1 MIQVRQGVF
10 ETNSSST
17 HSITMCTKNE
27 FNEWVDGKIYRN
39 DGYWAAS
46 TSALKDKD
54 FLTYDEAIEL
64 IKSFKYYEPMKEDEN
79 VDDYFKEYEIYS
91 YDNWRGDFETDVTNY
106 TTPNGEEIVA
116 VCYYGY
122 DA

>member
-39 DGYWAAS
+39 DGCWYGS
-46 TSALKDKD
+46 TSVLKDKD

-64 IKSFKYYEPMKEDEN
+64 IKSSKYYEPMKEDKN

-91 YDNWRGDFETDVTNY
+91 YDNWGAYYETDVNDY
-106 TTPNGEEIVA
+106 ITPNGEEIVA

-122 DA
+122 DG

>member
-27 FNEWVDGKIYRN
+27 FNEWVGGKVYRN
-39 DGYWAAS
+39 DGSWYDS
-46 TSALKDKD
+46 TSVLKDKD

-64 IKSFKYYEPMKEDEN
+64 IKSSKYYEPIKEDEN

-91 YDNWRGDFETDVTNY
+91 YDNWGEYYETDVTDY
-106 TTPNGEEIVA
+106 ITPNGEEIVA

-122 DA
+122 DD

>member
-27 FNEWVDGKIYRN
+27 FNEWVGGKVYRN
-39 DGYWAAS
+39 DGSWYDS
-46 TSALKDKD
+46 TSVLKDKD

-64 IKSFKYYEPMKEDEN
+64 IKSSKYYEPMKEDEN
-79 VDDYFKEYEIYS
+79 VDDYIKEYEIYS
-91 YDNWRGDFETDVTNY
+91 YDNWGEYYETDVTNY

-122 DA
+122 DS

>member
-39 DGYWAAS
+39 DGCWYDS
-46 TSALKDKD
+46 TSVLKDKD

-64 IKSFKYYEPMKEDEN
+64 IKSSKYYKPMKEDEN
-79 VDDYFKEYEIYS
+79 VDDYFKKYEIYS
-91 YDNWRGDFETDVTNY
+91 YNNWGEYYETDVTNY

-122 DA
+122 DS

>member
-27 FNEWVDGKIYRN
+27 FNEWVGGKIYRN
-39 DGYWAAS
+39 DGCWYDS
-46 TSALKDKD
+46 TSVLKDKD

-64 IKSFKYYEPMKEDEN
+64 IKSSKYYEPMKEDEN
-79 VDDYFKEYEIYS
+79 VDDYFKEYRIYS
-91 YDNWRGDFETDVTNY
+91 YDNWGEYFETDVTNY

-116 VCYYGY
+116 VCYYGCDY
-122 DA
+122 

>member
-27 FNEWVDGKIYRN
+27 FNEWIDGKIYRN
-39 DGYWAAS
+39 DGYWDDS

-64 IKSFKYYEPMKEDEN
+64 IKSSKYYESMQEDEN
-79 VDDYFKEYEIYS
+79 VDDYFKEYRIYS
-91 YDNWRGDFETDVTNY
+91 YDNWGEYFETDVTNY

-122 DA
+122 DG

>member
-27 FNEWVDGKIYRN
+27 FNEWVGGKVYRN
-39 DGYWAAS
+39 DGSWYDS
-46 TSALKDKD
+46 TSVLKDKD

-64 IKSFKYYEPMKEDEN
+64 IKSSKYYEPIKEDEN

-91 YDNWRGDFETDVTNY
+91 YDNWGEYYETDVTNY

-122 DA
+122 DS

>member
-39 DGYWAAS
+39 DGYWYGS
-46 TSALKDKD
+46 TCVKRDKD

-64 IKSFKYYEPMKEDEN
+64 IKSSEYYEPMKEDEN
-79 VDDYFKEYEIYS
+79 VDDYFKEYRIYS
-91 YDNWRGDFETDVTNY
+91 YDNWGEYYETDVTNY

-122 DA
+122 DS

>member
-39 DGYWAAS
+39 DGYWGNS

-64 IKSFKYYEPMKEDEN
+64 IKSSEYYEPMKEDEN
-79 VDDYFKEYEIYS
+79 VDDYFKEYRIYS
-91 YDNWRGDFETDVTNY
+91 YDNWGEYFETDVTNY

-116 VCYYGY
+116 VCYYGCDY
-122 DA
+122 

>member
-27 FNEWVDGKIYRN
+27 FNEWVGGKIYRN
-39 DGYWAAS
+39 DGCWYDS
-46 TSALKDKD
+46 TSVLKDKD

-64 IKSFKYYEPMKEDEN
+64 IKSSKYYESMKEDEN

-91 YDNWRGDFETDVTNY
+91 YDNWGEYYETDITDY
-106 TTPNGEEIVA
+106 ITPNGEEIVA

-122 DA
+122 DS

>member
-1 MIQVRQGVF
+1 MFQVRRGIF

-39 DGYWAAS
+39 DGYWGNS

-64 IKSFKYYEPMKEDEN
+64 IKSSEYYEEDE
-79 VDDYFKEYEIYS
+79 DIDFREYGIHS
-91 YDNWRGDFETDVTNY
+91 YEDWGEYYETEVTNY

-116 VCYYGY
+116 VCYYGCDY
-122 DA
+122 

>member
-27 FNEWVDGKIYRN
+27 FNEWVGGKVYRN
-39 DGYWAAS
+39 DGSWYDS
-46 TSALKDKD
+46 TSVLKDKD

-64 IKSFKYYEPMKEDEN
+64 IKSSKYYEPMKEDEN
-79 VDDYFKEYEIYS
+79 VDDYFKEYRIYS
-91 YDNWRGDFETDVTNY
+91 YDNWGEYFETDVTNY

-116 VCYYGY
+116 VCYYGCDY
-122 DA
+122 

>member
-27 FNEWVDGKIYRN
+27 FKEWVDGKIYRN
-39 DGYWAAS
+39 DGYWYGS
-46 TSALKDKD
+46 TSVLKDKD

-64 IKSFKYYEPMKEDEN
+64 IKSSEYYEPMKEDEN

-91 YDNWRGDFETDVTNY
+91 YDNWGEYYETDVTNY

-122 DA
+122 NG

>member
-39 DGYWAAS
+39 DGYWYGS
-46 TSALKDKD
+46 TSVLKDKD
-54 FLTYDEAIEL
+54 FLTCDEAIEL
-64 IKSFKYYEPMKEDEN
+64 IKSSKYYEPMKEDEN

-91 YDNWRGDFETDVTNY
+91 YDNWGEYYETDVTNY

-122 DA
+122 DS